1 MVGVVIEFGAVGV
14 DSKWVFKLKCDADG
28 QIVIYKARLV

>member
-14 DSKWVFKLKCDADG
+14 DSKCVFKLKRDADG
-28 QIVIYKARLV
+28 QIVIYKAWLV